1 MDPLAGRFQERRR
14 LILAGVAVNVALAA
28 AKILGGW
35 LGHSQALVADGIESS
50 LDIVSSLLLW
60 GAFKYSERP
69 PDEDHPY
76 GHGKMESFAAVLAAL
91 LVVAAGFLVA
101 LHSAKEI
108 LGAQASPA
116 ILPAPYTL
124 VILVATIL
132 IKEFL
137 FRWMSRKGETLGS
150 RALQVDAL
158 HHRSDAMTSLA
169 AGIGITAALLGGPSW
184 AAADSVAA
192 LFSCLIIVFN
202 GWRMFRGSIGEIL
215 DEQISSEI
223 VAKILAEAQAV
234 PGVSSVE
241 KCRVRKSGLMH
252 LADLHVRVAG
262 DRTVREGHDIAHR
275 VKDRLMAA
283 HDFRLA
289 DITVHIEPED

>member
-1 MDPLAGRFQERRR
+1 MDSHAGRFQEGRR
-14 LILAGVAVNVALAA
+14 LILIGVAVNVLLAL

-35 LGHSQALVADGIESS
+35 LGHSHALVADGIESS

-101 LHSAKEI
+101 LHSVREI
-108 LGAQASPA
+108 LAAPASA
-116 ILPAPYTL
+116 AVLPAPYTL
-124 VILVATIL
+124 VILVGTIL
-132 IKEFL
+132 IKEGL
-137 FRWMSRKGETLGS
+137 FRWLSRKGKSLGS
-150 RALQVDAL
+150 RALQADAL
-158 HHRSDAMTSLA
+158 HHRSDALTSLS

-184 AAADSVAA
+184 AAADAVAA
-192 LFSCLIIVFN
+192 LFSCIIIVLN
-202 GWRMFRGSIGEIL
+202 GWRMFRDSIGEIL
-215 DEQISSEI
+215 DEQVSSEV
-223 VAKILAEAQAV
+223 VAEILAEASAV

-262 DRTVREGHDIAHR
+262 ERSVREGHEIAHR

-283 HDFRLA
+283 EQFRLS
-289 DITVHIEPED
+289 DVTVHLEPED

>member
-1 MDPLAGRFQERRR
+1 MDSSAGRFRQGRR
-14 LILAGVAVNVALAA
+14 LILAGVAVNAALASV
-28 AKILGGW
+28 KILGGW
-35 LGHSQALVADGIESS
+35 LGHSHALVADGIESS

-69 PDEDHPY
+69 PDEGHPY

-91 LVVAAGFLVA
+91 LLVAAGFLVA
-101 LHSAKEI
+101 LHSVKEI
-108 LGAQASPA
+108 LGARASSPV
-116 ILPAPYTL
+116 LPAPYTL

-137 FRWMSRKGETLGS
+137 FRWFSRKGQSLGS
-150 RALQVDAL
+150 RALQADAL
-158 HHRSDAMTSLA
+158 HHRSDALTSLS

-184 AAADSVAA
+184 AAADDVAA

-215 DEQISSEI
+215 DEQVSSEI
-223 VAKILAEAQAV
+223 VAEILAEAQAV
-234 PGVSSVE
+234 PGVRSVE

-252 LADLHVRVAG
+252 LADLHVRVEG
-262 DRTVREGHDIAHR
+262 DRTVREGHEIAHR
-275 VKDRLMAA
+275 VKDRLMAGEK
-283 HDFRLA
+283 FRLS
-289 DITVHIEPED
+289 DVTVHLEPEE